1 MNCARMPSI
10 DVSLIGTKCG
20 HLELEIAFQHN
31 DHAKMR
37 ADRIGPWK
45 NSLHNFRSRVG
56 GDVVILW
63 SQAANHVAHTT
74 TSEVRDV
81 TIFAQA
87 RSDFARRLFHRQ
99 RLHPVTVA
107 AWRREAQRI
116 TAVRM
121 AGCTDRPRQLCVSSQ
136 GSSVSGTNE

>member
-1 MNCARMPSI
+1 MNCARVPSI

-20 HLELEIAFQHN
+20 HLELEVVFQN
-31 DHAKMR
+31 DDDAKMC

-45 NSLHNFRSRVG
+45 NSPHNFRSRIG
-56 GDVVILW
+56 GNVVILW

-74 TSEVRDV
+74 ASEVRDV

-87 RSDFARRLFHRQ
+87 RSNFARRLVHRQ

-107 AWRREAQRI
+107 AWPREAQRI

-121 AGCTDRPRQLCVSSQ
+121 AGCIDRLRQLYVSSQ